1 MKYKFLVVIAAVFCA
16 SLLYGTVSAK
26 PKMMVDTPINAP
38 YLNVGN
44 KEYLLVFYG
53 YVGCAHV
60 CTPVLENLAKF
71 YQSKEFAPYEPKVDL
86 LFVNLLPEVSLEQ
99 PDLFAKSFNTKFI
112 GVHLSPKELQ
122 SLDKELSVYFAKQKG
137 EAFELD
143 HSDFVYLIKRNP
155 DKSLVLVNIYMTHP
169 FDGAFVVRDLQERK
183 RATDK

>member
-1 MKYKFLVVIAAVFCA
+1 MYKIFMMIWMVLI
-16 SLLYGTVSAK
+16 SHTLYGAPSIT
-26 PKMMVDTPINAP
+26 PKVLADTPISAP
-38 YLNVGN
+38 YLNVGT

-71 YQSKEFAPYEPKVDL
+71 YQSKEFTLYEPKVDL
-86 LFVNLLPEVSLEQ
+86 VFVNLLPEVSQEQ
-99 PDLFAKSFNTKFI
+99 PDLFAKSFNGKFI

-155 DKSLVLVNIYMTHP
+155 DKSLSLVTIYMTHP
-169 FDGAFVVRDLQERK
+169 FDGAFVVRDLQERNK
-183 RATDK
+183 

>member
-1 MKYKFLVVIAAVFCA
+1 MKYKLLVVIAVTFLTNVLHSAVP
-16 SLLYGTVSAK
+16 VK
-26 PKMMVDTPINAP
+26 PKVMTDAPISAP
-38 YLNVGN
+38 YLNVGT

-71 YQSKEFAPYEPKVDL
+71 YRSKEFALYEPQVDL
-86 LFVNLLPEVSLEQ
+86 VFVNLLSEVSLEQ
-99 PDLFAKSFNTKFI
+99 PDQFAKSFDGKFI
-112 GVHLSPKELQ
+112 GVHLTPKELQ
-122 SLDKELSVYFAKQKG
+122 SLDKELSVYFAKQTG

-155 DKSLVLVNIYMTHP
+155 DKSLSLVTIYMTHP

-183 RATDK
+183 K